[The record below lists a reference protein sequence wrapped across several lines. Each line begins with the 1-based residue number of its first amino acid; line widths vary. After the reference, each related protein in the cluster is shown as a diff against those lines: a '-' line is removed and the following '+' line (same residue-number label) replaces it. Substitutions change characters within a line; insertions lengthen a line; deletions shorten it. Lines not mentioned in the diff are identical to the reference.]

1 MKGTTPSLI
10 HLATQRDCIP
20 KGRLLRK
27 ETVLYKG
34 KTVLH
39 KETVLHK
46 DTLHAAY
53 AKDKQTHHSREDSLN
68 ISKSYTSPLPPTP
81 TSKYAPSSS
90 LNRCS
95 TPSGT
100 ASFSAGSFA
109 CELFFF
115 RRPFFFVSLFF
126 SSLYHSPRTS
136 AATSSQ
142 CASW

>member
-1 MKGTTPSLI
+1 MIVKDVTTPSHI
-10 HLATQRDCIP
+10 HLAPQRDCTS
-20 KGRLLRK
+20 KERL
-27 ETVLYKG
+27 
-34 KTVLH
+34 
-39 KETVLHK
+39 LHK
-46 DTLHAAY
+46 DTTRY
-53 AKDKQTHHSREDSLN
+53 TCNDKQTHHSREDSLN
-68 ISKSYTSPLPPTP
+68 ISKSYTSPPSPAP
-81 TSKYAPSSS
+81 TSRYAPSSS

-126 SSLYHSPRTS
+126 SSLYASPPISST
-136 AATSSQ
+136 TSSQ

>member
-1 MKGTTPSLI
+1 MS
-10 HLATQRDCIP
+10 DCE
-20 KGRLLRK
+20 GRHNSKSYSPCSAKRLHF
-27 ETVLYKG
+27 KG
-34 KTVLH
+34 KTAPQR
-39 KETVLHK
+39 
-46 DTLHAAY
+46 HAY
-53 AKDKQTHHSREDSLN
+53 TCNDKQTHHSREDSLN
-68 ISKSYTSPLPPTP
+68 ISKSYTSPPSPAP
-81 TSKYAPSSS
+81 TSRYAPSSS

-126 SSLYHSPRTS
+126 SSLYASPPISST
-136 AATSSQ
+136 TSSQ